1 MANKSF
7 HLTTSCLSSEDRS
20 YHPYLAATEPITQT
34 TEATCLKSH
43 SQLMRKL
50 GLDPSPADTNQRLPL
65 RGAASQTNLLP
76 TETPEKIPGSMAP
89 QQLLQKI
96 L

>member
-1 MANKSF
+1 
-7 HLTTSCLSSEDRS
+7 
-20 YHPYLAATEPITQT
+20 
-34 TEATCLKSH
+34 
-43 SQLMRKL
+43 MRKL
-50 GLDPSPADTNQRLPL
+50 GLDPSPTDTNQRLPL